1 MKNHFSMRN
10 HLIKVFKIPGDLAFQ
25 ECVINMQENQ
35 NMVLQNFY
43 NILEFTN
50 QEIIIQTKK
59 NKIRIKGKRLEI
71 VYFTK
76 EEIQIS
82 GDIEIICY
90 E

>member
-1 MKNHFSMRN
+1 MKYHFSMRN

-50 QEIIIQTKK
+50 QEILIQTKK
-59 NKIRIKGKRLEI
+59 NKVRIRGKKLKIEFLTQDEI
-71 VYFTK
+71 
-76 EEIQIS
+76 EIS
-82 GDIEIICY
+82 GDIESVCY